1 MQAPGPQNSYAV
13 YCFQCKVT
21 APVGTRQCI
30 HCGGRLSGEQDP
42 RRATLAALLGAEI
55 ADAGEHAAETP
66 ASIGSV
72 VPKLAIWILLLV
84 GGFLYRF
91 CE

>member
-1 MQAPGPQNSYAV
+1 
-13 YCFQCKVT
+13 
-21 APVGTRQCI
+21 
-30 HCGGRLSGEQDP
+30 
-42 RRATLAALLGAEI
+42 LAALLGAEI